1 VNVILNLWTDFVG
14 FWMDPY
20 SWLIL
25 EIRTI
30 LGPLIAWPFSSLV
43 ATATAMICV
52 FVSRISSN
60 ILMNK
65 EKIEAMLREIGEWEE
80 RRKAAIEKKDIKA
93 YRQILRSKPRIDRLK
108 NQLAAER
115 MRGSIVSMVLWFIL
129 FKFMSDIF
137 RGEPVVVFPLFGY
150 SQVNFAVWYIVI
162 SLWFAPLLNRLLEKA
177 S

>member
-1 VNVILNLWTDFVG
+1 
-14 FWMDPY
+14 
-20 SWLIL
+20 
-25 EIRTI
+25 
-30 LGPLIAWPFSSLV
+30 
-43 ATATAMICV
+43 
-52 FVSRISSN
+52 
-60 ILMNK
+60 MNK

>member
-1 VNVILNLWTDFVG
+1 LWG
-14 FWMDPY
+14 FYMDPY

-30 LGPLIAWPFSSLV
+30 LGPLITWPFSSLV
-43 ATATAMICV
+43 ATVTAMICV
-52 FVSRISSN
+52 FISRISSD
-60 ILMNK
+60 ILVNK
-65 EKIEAMLREIGEWEE
+65 EKIEALLKEIRDWEE
-80 RRKAAIEKKDIKA
+80 HRKAAIDKKDIKA

-108 NQLAAER
+108 NQLAAEK
-115 MRGSIVSMVLWFIL
+115 MRGNIVSMVLWFVL

-137 RGEPVVVFPLFGY
+137 RGEPVVAFPLFGY
-150 SQVNFAVWYIVI
+150 SKVNFAAWYIVI